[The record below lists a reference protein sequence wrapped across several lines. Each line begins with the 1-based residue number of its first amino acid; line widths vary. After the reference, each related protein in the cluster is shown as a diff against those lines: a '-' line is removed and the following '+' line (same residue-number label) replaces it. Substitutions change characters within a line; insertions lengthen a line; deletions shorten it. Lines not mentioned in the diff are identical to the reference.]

1 MTPGPFVPA
10 SRLVVSLRGRAA
22 AAAARAGGVHT
33 AVARCSLR
41 AQHSI
46 PSSRAVTGGPCWC
59 PKVPCMQS
67 LNQVLGASGGRWV
80 AQKPSKC
87 ALQCQL
93 PCCPVSSYSTWPGSA
108 VLPVPLCT
116 QPDSC
121 KHAQTH
127 VYDRPSAVRRFRC
140 TFFPAGW
147 QARVCKQGSCRQQQ
161 GLGRGRLGEYQV
173 SNWGDRG
180 CSGQLSS
187 MSLQASRM
195 TLNEWGCVEGQQ
207 ERAGA

>member
-1 MTPGPFVPA
+1 M
-10 SRLVVSLRGRAA
+10 SLRGRAA

-121 KHAQTH
+121 KHAQRLTCTTGH
-127 VYDRPSAVRRFRC
+127 QRLGGSGARSSLQVGRQGFASRGLAGSSRGWAGAGLESTRSA
-140 TFFPAGW
+140 TGATEG
-147 QARVCKQGSCRQQQ
+147 AQGSCPPCHCR
-161 GLGRGRLGEYQV
+161 RP
-173 SNWGDRG
+173 
-180 CSGQLSS
+180 
-187 MSLQASRM
+187 A
-195 TLNEWGCVEGQQ
+195 
-207 ERAGA
+207 